1 MTVIART
8 LTQALPGLL
17 ALIFVLL
24 SPRHPR

>member
-1 MTVIART
+1 MTAIARS

-17 ALIFVLL
+17 ALIFVRL